1 MKKASPNRNQRALMV
16 VPADGRDV
24 PILTRRDRRA
34 RRMTLRI
41 DAANDRAV
49 LVLPTWVPMAEGLR
63 FVRTKARWMKEKLD
77 SLPPRERFEDGARF
91 TLFGSPLIIR
101 FRADIGATVVRD
113 GPSLFVGGPKDRVAH
128 RVSAWLKT
136 EAKARL
142 AERAQAMADRLGKTV
157 RRVSVRDS
165 RTRWGS
171 CAADGSLSFS
181 WRLALAPEDV
191 ATYVVA
197 HEVAHL
203 VAMNHGP
210 KFWRTVEAL
219 LPDHGSAKAWLS
231 EHGVRLL
238 RHG

>member
-1 MKKASPNRNQRALMV
+1 MTGISQNRALMV
-16 VPADGRDV
+16 ISAEGDEV

-41 DAANDRAV
+41 DAANDRAI
-49 LVLPTWVPMAEGLR
+49 LVLPTWVPMSEGLR
-63 FVRTKARWMKEKLD
+63 FVRTKARWMREKLN
-77 SLPPRERFEDGARF
+77 SLPPRERLEDGAHL
-91 TLFGSPLIIR
+91 TLFGMPLTIR
-101 FRADIGATVVRD
+101 HRPDLGAVVVRD
-113 GPSLFVGGPKDRVAH
+113 GPWLHVGGAKDRVTA
-128 RVSAWLKT
+128 RLVVWLKT
-136 EAKARL
+136 EARTRL
-142 AERAQAMADRLGKTV
+142 AERAAIMAEQLGKTIK
-157 RRVSVRDS
+157 RVSVRDS

-191 ATYVVA
+191 STYVVA

-210 KFWRTVEAL
+210 KFWRIVENL
-219 LPDHGSAKAWLS
+219 LPDHAGAKTWLS
-231 EHGVRLL
+231 ENGVRLL

>member
-1 MKKASPNRNQRALMV
+1 MKKAPSRNQRALMV

-49 LVLPTWVPMAEGLR
+49 LVLPTWVPMSEGLR

-91 TLFGSPLIIR
+91 TLFGAPLIIR
-101 FRADIGATVVRD
+101 FRADLGPTVVRD
-113 GPSLFVGGPKDRVAH
+113 GPSLFVGGPKERVAQ
-128 RVSAWLKT
+128 RVQTWLKA

-191 ATYVVA
+191 STYVVA

-210 KFWRTVEAL
+210 KFWRTVEDL
-219 LPDHGSAKAWLS
+219 LPDHGDAKAWLS
-231 EHGVRLL
+231 DHGVRLL

>member
-1 MKKASPNRNQRALMV
+1 MKGKAKTRTTRALMV
-16 VPADGRDV
+16 IPADGRDV
-24 PILTRRDRRA
+24 PILTRRHRRA

-41 DAANDRAV
+41 DASNDRAV
-49 LVLPTWVPMAEGLR
+49 LVLPPWVPMSEGLR
-63 FVRTKARWMKEKLD
+63 FVRAKARWMKEKLEA
-77 SLPPRERFEDGARF
+77 LPPRERFEDGARI
-91 TLFGSPLIIR
+91 TVFGAMMTIR
-101 FRADIGATVVRD
+101 HRPDLGSVVGRD
-113 GPSLFVGGPKDRVAH
+113 GPSLHVGGTKERVPERVAT
-128 RVSAWLKT
+128 WLKA
-136 EAKARL
+136 EAKAKL
-142 AERAQAMADRLGKTV
+142 TERAQATAARLGKTV

-191 ATYVVA
+191 AAYVVA

-210 KFWRTVEAL
+210 KFWRTVEGL
-219 LPDHGSAKAWLS
+219 LPDHGHARTWLS
-231 EHGVRLL
+231 ENGVRLL

>member
-1 MKKASPNRNQRALMV
+1 MKKAPPRNQRALMV

-49 LVLPTWVPMAEGLR
+49 LVLPTWVPMSEGLR

-101 FRADIGATVVRD
+101 YRPDLSPTVVRD
-113 GPSLFVGGPKDRVAH
+113 GPSLFVGGPKDRVAQ
-128 RVSAWLKT
+128 RVSTWLKA

-142 AERAQAMADRLGKTV
+142 AERAQAMAQRLGKTV

-191 ATYVVA
+191 STYVVA

-210 KFWRTVEAL
+210 KFWRTVEEL
-219 LPDHGSAKAWLS
+219 LPDHGDAKAWLS
-231 EHGVRLL
+231 DHGVRLL

>member
-1 MKKASPNRNQRALMV
+1 MKNPRKNNLRALMV
-16 VPADGRDV
+16 VPAEGGEV

-49 LVLPTWVPMAEGLR
+49 LVLPTWVPMSEGLR
-63 FVRTKARWMKEKLD
+63 FVRAKAHWMKEKLD
-77 SLPPRERFEDGARF
+77 SLPPRERLDSGARL
-91 TLFGSPLIIR
+91 TLFGTPLTIR
-101 FRADIGATVVRD
+101 YRTDLGAVVVRD
-113 GPSLFVGGPKDRVAH
+113 GPFLYVGGAEE
-128 RVSAWLKT
+128 RVSLRVTAWLKT
-136 EAKARL
+136 EARVRL
-142 AERAQAMADRLGKTV
+142 WECASSMAESLGKAV
-157 RRVSVRDS
+157 KRVSVRDS

-181 WRLALAPEDV
+181 WRLALAPKDV
-191 ATYVVA
+191 STYVVA

-210 KFWRTVEAL
+210 KFWRTVERL
-219 LPDHGSAKAWLS
+219 LPDHSSAKNWLS
-231 EHGVRLL
+231 ENGVRLL

>member
-1 MKKASPNRNQRALMV
+1 MKDSRKSNPQALMV
-16 VPADGRDV
+16 VPAEGGEV

-49 LVLPTWVPMAEGLR
+49 LVLPTWVPMSEGLR
-63 FVRTKARWMKEKLD
+63 FVRAKARWMKEKLD
-77 SLPPRERFEDGARF
+77 SLPPRERLESGARLK
-91 TLFGSPLIIR
+91 LFGAPLTIR
-101 FRADIGATVVRD
+101 YRADLGSVVVRD
-113 GPSLFVGGPKDRVAH
+113 GPWLYVGGAEDRVSL
-128 RVSAWLKT
+128 RVTAWLKA
-136 EAKARL
+136 EARVRL
-142 AERAQAMADRLGKTV
+142 AVHASSMAESLGKSV
-157 RRVSVRDS
+157 KRVSVRDS

-191 ATYVVA
+191 STYVVA

-210 KFWRTVEAL
+210 KFWHTVERL
-219 LPDHGSAKAWLS
+219 LPDHGSAKTWLS
-231 EHGVRLL
+231 ENGVRLL

>member
-1 MKKASPNRNQRALMV
+1 MTRASQNRALMV
-16 VPADGRDV
+16 VSAEGDEV

-41 DAANDRAV
+41 DAANDRAI
-49 LVLPTWVPMAEGLR
+49 LVLPTWVPISEGLR
-63 FVRTKARWMKEKLD
+63 FVRTKARWMREKLN
-77 SLPPRERFEDGARF
+77 SLPPRERLEDGAQL
-91 TLFGSPLIIR
+91 TLFGMPLTIQHR
-101 FRADIGATVVRD
+101 SELGAVVVRD
-113 GPSLFVGGPKDRVAH
+113 GPWLYVGGTKERMSV
-128 RVSAWLKT
+128 RLVVWLKA
-136 EAKARL
+136 EARTRL
-142 AERAQAMADRLGKTV
+142 AERAGIMAARLGKTV
-157 RRVSVRDS
+157 KRVSVRDS

-191 ATYVVA
+191 STYVVA

-210 KFWRTVEAL
+210 KFWKVVENL
-219 LPDHGSAKAWLS
+219 LPDHGGAKTWLS
-231 EHGVRLL
+231 ENGVRLL

>member
-1 MKKASPNRNQRALMV
+1 MKRAKPRAQRALMV
-16 VPADGRDV
+16 VPAEGGEV

-49 LVLPTWVPMAEGLR
+49 LVLPTWVPMSEGLR
-63 FVRTKARWMKEKLD
+63 FVRAKARWMKEKLD
-77 SLPPRERFEDGARF
+77 SLPPRERFEDGACL
-91 TLFGSPLIIR
+91 TLFGAPVTIVHRIDLGSV
-101 FRADIGATVVRD
+101 VVRD
-113 GPSLFVGGPKDRVAH
+113 GPRLYVGGAKDRVAQ
-128 RVSAWLKT
+128 RVVAWLKG
-136 EAKARL
+136 EARARL
-142 AERAQAMADRLGKTV
+142 AESADEMAARLGKSV
-157 RRVSVRDS
+157 KRVSVRDS

-181 WRLALAPEDV
+181 WRLALAPADV
-191 ATYVVA
+191 STYVVA

-210 KFWRTVEAL
+210 KFWRTVEGL
-219 LPDHGSAKAWLS
+219 LPDHGHARTWLS
-231 EHGVRLL
+231 ENGVRLL

>member
-1 MKKASPNRNQRALMV
+1 MKKAAPRNPRALMV

-77 SLPPRERFEDGARF
+77 SLPPRERFEDSARF

-101 FRADIGATVVRD
+101 YRADIGPTVVRD
-113 GPSLFVGGPKDRVAH
+113 GPSLFVGGPKDRVAQ
-128 RVSAWLKT
+128 RVSTWLKV

-191 ATYVVA
+191 STYVVA

-219 LPDHGSAKAWLS
+219 LPDHGDAKAWLS

>member
-1 MKKASPNRNQRALMV
+1 MKKASPRNQRALMV

-49 LVLPTWVPMAEGLR
+49 LVLPTWVPMSEGLR

-101 FRADIGATVVRD
+101 YRADLGSTVVRD
-113 GPSLFVGGPKDRVAH
+113 GPSLFVGGPKDRVAQ
-128 RVSAWLKT
+128 RVQTWLKA
-136 EAKARL
+136 EAKSRL

-191 ATYVVA
+191 STYVVA

-210 KFWRTVEAL
+210 KFWRTVEDL
-219 LPDHGSAKAWLS
+219 LPDHGDAKAWLS
-231 EHGVRLL
+231 DHGVRLL

>member
-1 MKKASPNRNQRALMV
+1 MKQAAKKPAQRALMV
-16 VPADGRDV
+16 VPADGGEV

-49 LVLPTWVPMAEGLR
+49 LVLPTWVPMSEGLR
-63 FVRTKARWMKEKLD
+63 FVRAKARWMKEKLD
-77 SLPPRERFEDGARF
+77 SLPPRERLEDGASL
-91 TLFGSPLIIR
+91 TLFGVPLTIQHR
-101 FRADIGATVVRD
+101 PDLGAVVVRD
-113 GPSLFVGGPKDRVAH
+113 GPWLYVGGAEERLPLRVT
-128 RVSAWLKT
+128 AWLKV
-136 EAKARL
+136 EARARL
-142 AERAQAMADRLGKTV
+142 AERANEMANRIGKIV

-181 WRLALAPEDV
+181 WRLALAPDDV
-191 ATYVVA
+191 STYVVA

-203 VAMNHGP
+203 MAMNHGP
-210 KFWRTVEAL
+210 KFWRTVEIL
-219 LPDHGSAKAWLS
+219 LPDHAGAKSWLS
-231 EHGVRLL
+231 ENGVRLL

>member
-1 MKKASPNRNQRALMV
+1 MKPATKKPAQRALMV
-16 VPADGRDV
+16 VPAEGCEV

-49 LVLPTWVPMAEGLR
+49 LVLPTWVPMSEGLR
-63 FVRTKARWMKEKLD
+63 FVRAKARWMKEKLD
-77 SLPPRERFEDGARF
+77 SLPPRERLEDGAKL
-91 TLFGSPLIIR
+91 TLFGMPMTIHHRSDL
-101 FRADIGATVVRD
+101 GAVVVRD
-113 GPSLFVGGPKDRVAH
+113 GPWLYVGGTKDRLAA
-128 RVSAWLKT
+128 RITAWLRN
-136 EAKARL
+136 EARTRL
-142 AERAQAMADRLGKTV
+142 GERAQEMAHRIGKTV
-157 RRVSVRDS
+157 KRVSVRDS

-181 WRLALAPEDV
+181 WRLALAPDDV
-191 ATYVVA
+191 STYVVA

-210 KFWRTVEAL
+210 KFWRTVEIL
-219 LPDHGSAKAWLS
+219 LPDHAKAKSWLS
-231 EHGVRLL
+231 ENGVKLL

>member
-1 MKKASPNRNQRALMV
+1 MTRLSQNRALMV
-16 VPADGRDV
+16 VSAEGDEV

-41 DAANDRAV
+41 DAANDRAI
-49 LVLPTWVPMAEGLR
+49 LVLPTWVPMSEGLR
-63 FVRTKARWMKEKLD
+63 FVRAKARWMREKLN
-77 SLPPRERFEDGARF
+77 SLPPRERLEDGAHL
-91 TLFGSPLIIR
+91 TLFGMPLTIQHR
-101 FRADIGATVVRD
+101 SDLGAVVVRD
-113 GPSLFVGGPKDRVAH
+113 GPWLYVGGAADRVTA
-128 RVSAWLKT
+128 RLVVWLKT
-136 EAKARL
+136 EARTRL
-142 AERAQAMADRLGKTV
+142 AERAATMAEQLGKTIK
-157 RRVSVRDS
+157 RVSVRDS

-191 ATYVVA
+191 STYVVA

-210 KFWRTVEAL
+210 KFWRIVEHL
-219 LPDHGSAKAWLS
+219 LPDHAGAKTWLS
-231 EHGVRLL
+231 ENGVRLL